1 MRQFF
6 NMDGPV
12 FTFLSKMADL
22 LILNL
27 LFIVC
32 SIPVITI
39 GASLTAMSCVSIKM
53 KDGLEGY
60 VWKTF
65 LKSFR
70 DNFRQATIIWVFMAL
85 AAIILAVDI
94 LLVRSSAGTL
104 QHVVQISVYVGIL
117 LWIMFLSVVF
127 PLLSRFDN
135 SIPNTMRNAVLLAI
149 GNAPR
154 TLLMSAIIFGSV
166 IATLWNAMTLSYG
179 LLIWLLFGF
188 AILSWIDAT
197 LLYPV
202 FKKLMPPEEETGDE
216 GTDSNCT
223 FFRDDPAPE
232 DPQPT
237 TTAPEEN
244 K

>member
-6 NMDGPV
+6 NMEGPI

-22 LILNL
+22 LILNI
-27 LFIVC
+27 LFILC
-32 SIPVITI
+32 SIPIVTI
-39 GASLTAMSCVSIKM
+39 GASLTAMSCVSLKM

-70 DNFRQATIIWVFMAL
+70 DNFRQATVIWLIMAL
-85 AAIILAVDI
+85 AAVVLVVD
-94 LLVRSSAGTL
+94 LLLTRTSAGTI

-117 LWIMFLSVVF
+117 LWIMFISVVF

-135 SIPNTMRNAVLLAI
+135 TIRNTMRNAALLAV

-166 IATLWNAMTLSYG
+166 ILTLWNAATLSYG
-179 LLIWLLFGF
+179 LLVWILFGF
-188 AILSWIDAT
+188 AILSWIDAA

-202 FKKLMPPEEETGDE
+202 FKRLMPPEEDTGDE
-216 GTDSNCT
+216 GSDSNFT
-223 FFRDDPAPE
+223 FFRDDPETEKEQTE
-232 DPQPT
+232 DGRK
-237 TTAPEEN
+237 E
-244 K
+244 